1 MKIDLKSGEICLN
14 DNHPICLRQ
23 AHGLQVTSTAGTIW
37 ITVTGEPGDV
47 FLGPGQTYEVP
58 SNGLAIIESIG
69 TGRVRLKQPELF
81 SGLRQQA
88 AEILQQLKPHEKT
101 GLSGPVFLK
110 P

>member
-1 MKIDLKSGEICLN
+1 MKIDLKAGEVCLN

-23 AHGLQVTSTAGTIW
+23 ARGLRVTSTAGTLW
-37 ITVTGEPGDV
+37 ITVTGEPGDI

-69 TGRVRLKQPELF
+69 HGRVRLTKPKLF
-81 SGLRQQA
+81 SGLRQQTA
-88 AEILQQLKPHEKT
+88 AILQQLKPHEKT
-101 GLSGPVFLK
+101 GRSGPVFLK